1 MKTKTD
7 SPGVY
12 PPPPLFY
19 VATFFLS
26 ILFQHYIH
34 ISKNFFASSLSH
46 SVAFIC
52 IGIGLIAALPALI
65 TFYKTKNTLI
75 TILPAKSLQTSGMY
89 SISRNPMYVGL
100 LFVYIGMAFLKGNW
114 WTIILIP
121 FVILMVTQM
130 IIIKEEKYLERAF
143 GETYLDYKLKVR
155 RWL

>member
-1 MKTKTD
+1 
-7 SPGVY
+7 
-12 PPPPLFY
+12 
-19 VATFFLS
+19 
-26 ILFQHYIH
+26 
-34 ISKNFFASSLSH
+34 
-46 SVAFIC
+46 
-52 IGIGLIAALPALI
+52 
-65 TFYKTKNTLI
+65 
-75 TILPAKSLQTSGMY
+75 
-89 SISRNPMYVGL
+89 MYVGL